1 MLAPFAPKRR
11 WFQWS
16 LRTLF
21 EVVTVSAC
29 FLGWMALGPWIE
41 YQIWSRPV
49 PGWQGK
55 TVDLH
60 CEYFGPDKMERL
72 GMDLFPTDPFP
83 KCLLISAMAVRGGS
97 AHRLRVMLRL
107 DRMVWPVS
115 LLAAFF
121 SWKIGR
127 AIVARLRGRNES
139 ATQPLDFMQTVVD
152 RRPH

>member
-1 MLAPFAPKRR
+1 
-11 WFQWS
+11 
-16 LRTLF
+16 
-21 EVVTVSAC
+21 
-29 FLGWMALGPWIE
+29 MALGPWIE

-72 GMDLFPTDPFP
+72 GMDLFPMDPFP
-83 KCLLISAMAVRGGS
+83 KCLLISAMAVWGGS
-97 AHRLRVMLRL
+97 AHRLGVMLRL

-127 AIVARLRGRNES
+127 AIVARRTARNES
-139 ATQPLDFMQTVVD
+139 STQPLGEWHCRSWRVELGAGCD
-152 RRPH
+152 RRGAGILVYFRLAAGDLVAIAALGY